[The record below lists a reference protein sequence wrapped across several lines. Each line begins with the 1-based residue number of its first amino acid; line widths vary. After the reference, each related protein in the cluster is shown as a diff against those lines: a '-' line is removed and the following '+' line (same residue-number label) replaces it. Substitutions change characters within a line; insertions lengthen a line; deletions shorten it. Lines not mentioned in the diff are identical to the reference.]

1 MATPSWGNIIARHS
15 DFTPSTSYTR
25 VAVGSS
31 SGSTENLDSGNGQVT
46 IYNVAQYYYDEI
58 RTNATSSTLSITS
71 MNGKSYSGMI
81 SAFMKDMIQNGSD
94 INVTMIG
101 IN

>member
-1 MATPSWGNIIARHS
+1 M
-15 DFTPSTSYTR
+15 
-25 VAVGSS
+25 
-31 SGSTENLDSGNGQVT
+31 
-46 IYNVAQYYYDEI
+46 
-58 RTNATSSTLSITS
+58 NATSSTLLITS
-71 MNGKSYSGMI
+71 MSGKSYSGGGI

>member
-1 MATPSWGNIIARHS
+1 M
-15 DFTPSTSYTR
+15 
-25 VAVGSS
+25 
-31 SGSTENLDSGNGQVT
+31 
-46 IYNVAQYYYDEI
+46 
-58 RTNATSSTLSITS
+58 NATSSTLLITS
-71 MNGKSYSGMI
+71 MSGKSYSGGI

>member
-1 MATPSWGNIIARHS
+1 MPSWGNIIARNS
-15 DFTPSTSYTR
+15 DFTLSTSYTR

-31 SGSTENLDSGNGQVT
+31 SGSTANLGSGDGQVT
-46 IYNVAQYYYDEI
+46 IYNVAQYYYNEI
-58 RTNATSSTLSITS
+58 IMNATSSTLSITS
-71 MNGKSYSGMI
+71 MNGKSYSGTI
-81 SAFMKDMIQNGSD
+81 SAIMKDMIQNGSD